1 MEKAKEFLKPNS
13 VEFERVFTDGS
24 DLHVTRGK
32 HCFYEDFAL
41 RGIQVDRFETGSVA
55 CTFKVPP
62 RLTVRET
69 LNCSFQDRNGNM
81 APGAIFNLVD
91 EVGAAAAVQFEGQP
105 MLVSVDM
112 SVSFLSTAKVD
123 DELEITAKLLGR
135 KGRCSGTFVIL
146 RNKTTG
152 EVVAEGRHS
161 LFGKPISRL

>member
-13 VEFERVFTDGS
+13 VELERVFSDGS

-62 RLTVRET
+62 RLT
-69 LNCSFQDRNGNM
+69 DRNGNM

-123 DELEITAKLLGR
+123 VRRTRNHGKAIRPKGQMLGNSCPPPEQDYQR
-135 KGRCSGTFVIL
+135 GCS
-146 RNKTTG
+146 
-152 EVVAEGRHS
+152 
-161 LFGKPISRL
+161 